1 MEIGSQRELEAAV
14 RLQSLAKHT
23 KLRARVK
30 RARLFG
36 RIPIPAALPLVLAW
50 VAAGPLM
57 RSTPSVPGGIVVLAL
72 LFLISA
78 SVLLVNDRVDALL
91 ELLESSGIIGPD
103 LPAYSAGVDPG
114 PKP

>member
-1 MEIGSQRELEAAV
+1 MEIGSQSELEAAI
-14 RLQSLAKHT
+14 RLQRLAKHT

-30 RARLFG
+30 CARLFG
-36 RIPIPAALPLVLAW
+36 RIPIPAAFPLVLAW

-57 RSTPSVPGGIVVLAL
+57 RSTPSVPGGIVVLGL

-91 ELLESSGIIGPD
+91 KLLESSRIIGPD
-103 LPAYSAGVDPG
+103 LPAHGASADPA
-114 PKP
+114 PHP